1 MGILICG
8 LNGSGKSTMG
18 KLLAERLS
26 YQFIDNEDLYF
37 PKTDTT
43 YLFSTPRSK
52 EDVIGILE
60 EMIENNPR
68 FVFSAVRGDYGE
80 KLLSQLDAVVLID
93 VPKEIRL
100 QRVRNRSFQ
109 KFGNRMLPGGDLFE
123 KENAFFETVSSRPE
137 DFVIS
142 WLQAVKCPVIRVDGT
157 LPVEENVEYLLS
169 LYHPVN
175 RST

>member
-1 MGILICG
+1 MQASQTWNDVLDGALCDPYYSAYYVRVELAG
-8 LNGSGKSTMG
+8 ADYLPVNAPDFRGRGTQLRDENGV
-18 KLLAERLS
+18 
-26 YQFIDNEDLYF
+26 IEDLEY
-37 PKTDTT
+37 
-43 YLFSTPRSK
+43 
-52 EDVIGILE
+52 
-60 EMIENNPR
+60 
-68 FVFSAVRGDYGE
+68 
-80 KLLSQLDAVVLID
+80 
-93 VPKEIRL
+93 
-100 QRVRNRSFQ
+100 Q

-142 WLQAVKCPVIRVDGT
+142 WLQTVKCPVIRVDGT